1 MALLSRT
8 AESLYWVGRYVE
20 RAENMARLLDTGKR
34 MSAIP
39 GDSAHQSEWEP
50 VLAAAGA
57 RQNYDALF
65 PEINQRNVVEFI
77 AYSPQNASSIVS
89 CIERARDNARS
100 MRTAFTIDMWEAL
113 NEFWLELRAR
123 PPVRPGDGGL
133 APFLDWIKRSCAL
146 FRGVADSTMLRNDS
160 YDFLRLGTFI
170 ERADC
175 TARLLDVKYYA
186 LLKPEDAV
194 AGGVD
199 IYQWMV
205 VLRATSSLRAY
216 SWIYGGGYEAVNIAD
231 FLILNPH
238 SSRSLSYCMEKTTE
252 HLNRLARLYT
262 ERHDAHEI
270 CASIYGELTD
280 NSIDAIFQGG
290 LHEFLTRF
298 IARNNWLSAQIA
310 RDYYFSGMT
319 GFSGPKGAAEP
330 AGEAAPAAPPE
341 EKNEQI
347 QPFGQGAPA
356 AGNRDRAAG

>member
-50 VLAAAGA
+50 ILSAAGA
-57 RQNYDALF
+57 LQNYNALY
-65 PEINQRNVVEFI
+65 PEISQRNVVEFI
-77 AYSPQNASSIVS
+77 AYAPQNTSSIAS
-89 CIERARDNARS
+89 CIGRARDNARS
-100 MRTAFTIDMWEAL
+100 IRTAFTIDMWEAL

-133 APFLDWIKRSCAL
+133 VPFLDWVKRSCAL

-205 VLRATSSLRAY
+205 LLRATSSLRAY
-216 SWIYGGGYEAVNIAD
+216 SWVYGGGYEAVNIAD

-252 HLNRLARLYT
+252 HLNRLARLYA

-310 RDYYFSGMT
+310 RDYYFAGMADAPVPE
-319 GFSGPKGAAEP
+319 GPDAPLAEP
-330 AGEAAPAAPPE
+330 SAAASVE
-341 EKNEQI
+341 ENSEQI
-347 QPFGQGAPA
+347 QPFDQSDPA
-356 AGNRDRAAG
+356 LENKGRAAG